1 MPRLLGPIVFA
12 ACVFGA
18 SSAAAQ
24 TTEPIAIEPP
34 RVGVDGLLGGLW
46 PITTDED
53 STPFTGGGRFVMYL
67 GESAIAR
74 RLSGAIAVNGL
85 QVRSTKFFDAG
96 LGSFVQS
103 NNYVIVT
110 NPAVGFD
117 VLQFARVQ
125 LTVRGGGAWIVD
137 ETTFSLQRTH
147 PDEDGSDYEN
157 VCDLEAFDQRC
168 FSDHDF
174 VGTASVPF
182 AHEEVSEG
190 VAVRRERDVPDGEAK
205 EDTQSVSFLDL
216 DVLSEQ
222 RGHTD
227 HADEQTHPDR

>member
-1 MPRLLGPIVFA
+1 VPRLLGTIVFA

-18 SSAAAQ
+18 SSTAAQ
-24 TTEPIAIEPP
+24 PTEPIAIEPP

-74 RLSGAIAVNGL
+74 RLSGAIGVNGL
-85 QVRSTKFFDAG
+85 QVRSTKYFDAA

-103 NNYVIVT
+103 NTYVIVT
-110 NPAVGFD
+110 NPAIGFD

-174 VGTASVPF
+174 VGTAGAGIRFFVSPNRAF
-182 AHEEVSEG
+182 AFG
-190 VAVRRERDVPDGEAK
+190 VDYTRFTNGWNQVVGTFGWYARRA
-205 EDTQSVSFLDL
+205 
-216 DVLSEQ
+216 
-222 RGHTD
+222 RG
-227 HADEQTHPDR
+227 PRP